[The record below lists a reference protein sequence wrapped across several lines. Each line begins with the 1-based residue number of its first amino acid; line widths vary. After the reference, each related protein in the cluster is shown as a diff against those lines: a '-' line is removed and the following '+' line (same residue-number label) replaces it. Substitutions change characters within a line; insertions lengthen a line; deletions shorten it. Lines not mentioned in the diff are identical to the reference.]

1 MNRISGWSD
10 ILWEEWTNIS
20 KYHFH
25 QNITFGVKMIMQ
37 ISWVGVISKCLFK
50 SKNFR
55 YTPIQT
61 DVLNCFDN
69 HNKWFFFYLDNGCMT
84 FSIRTVWFI
93 FTHLNISGQTAQ
105 FINFLIGRLQYRLL
119 SSMFL
124 SSVWTHE
131 IPKGIITFVD
141 NIGVF

>member
-1 MNRISGWSD
+1 MHEVIISGKNEPISVNTILIKTLCLVSKWLWKYHGSVLSESAYSKAKLLD
-10 ILWEEWTNIS
+10 ILPYKLTYSIVLTTTINDSFFIL
-20 KYHFH
+20 
-25 QNITFGVKMIMQ
+25 I
-37 ISWVGVISKCLFK
+37 
-50 SKNFR
+50 
-55 YTPIQT
+55 T
-61 DVLNCFDN
+61 DVWLSVFGQ
-69 HNKWFFFYLDNGCMT
+69 FGLFLLIST
-84 FSIRTVWFI
+84 
-93 FTHLNISGQTAQ
+93 LSGQTAQ